1 MNGDRAKEAEM
12 HRWLLL
18 LVLAL
23 VLWSSRSV
31 AQMQKLRAANGGFG
45 TAINAILPG
54 AYHAKIFQKYGL
66 EAEYIALESGT
77 LGMQT
82 LLANEVQVLFT
93 TGALAVTAD
102 LQGGDAVIIAGGI
115 NFFPF
120 KLIVRPE
127 IKTVADLHSKKL
139 AISRFGS
146 ASDYAAQLA
155 IEKLGGDP
163 KQVTMLQLGGNP
175 SRLAAMIS
183 GTAHATVFSEP
194 FASVAVKQGMRSLLD
209 LADSG
214 VPFPQN
220 CFIVRRSVLAERRSM
235 VVNAMKA
242 SIETL
247 YLLRRDRKFAREVL
261 KRYLRIDDDAMIDIG
276 IDYYLM
282 RHGEG
287 VLTLPDRKGLEF
299 VIADVAKTNPKA
311 KGQTPESLRV
321 LDNSVLAEIK
331 KSGFIDKIK
340 G

>member
-1 MNGDRAKEAEM
+1 MKRYA
-12 HRWLLL
+12 L
-18 LVLAL
+18 LVAML
-23 VLWSSRSV
+23 VLFAVSPSA
-31 AQMQKLRAANGGFG
+31 AQAQRFRAANGGFG

-93 TGALAVTAD
+93 TGALAVTAN
-102 LQGGDAVIIAGGI
+102 LQGGDSTIIAGGI

-127 IKTVADLHSKKL
+127 IKTAVDLHGKKL

-155 IEKLGGDP
+155 VEKLGGDA

-175 SRLAAMIS
+175 SRLAAMLS
-183 GTAHATVFSEP
+183 GTTHATVFSEP

-220 CFIVRRSVLAERRSM
+220 TFIVRRSLLAEKRPM
-235 VVNAMKA
+235 IVNAMKA

-247 YLLRRDRKFAREVL
+247 YLLKKDRRFAREVL

-276 IDYYLM
+276 IDYYLTK
-282 RHGEG
+282 HGDG

-299 VIADVAKTNPKA
+299 VINDTVKTNPKA

-321 LDNSVLAEIK
+321 LDGSVLDEIK
-331 KSGFIDKIK
+331 KSGFLEKLK

>member
-1 MNGDRAKEAEM
+1 M
-12 HRWLLL
+12 HRLVL
-18 LVLAL
+18 LVAILASL
-23 VLWSSRSV
+23 STEQGF
-31 AQMQKLRAANGGFG
+31 AQLQRFRAANGGFG

-93 TGALAVTAD
+93 TGALAVTAN
-102 LQGGDAVIIAGGI
+102 LQGGDSTIIAGGI

-127 IKTVADLHSKKL
+127 IKIASDLHGKKL

-155 IEKLGGDP
+155 VEKLGGDP

-183 GTAHATVFSEP
+183 GTTHATVFSEP

-220 CFIVRRSVLAERRSM
+220 CFIVRRSVLAERRLM

-247 YLLRRDRKFAREVL
+247 YLLKKDRRFAREVL

-276 IDYYLM
+276 IDYYLTK
-282 RHGEG
+282 HGEG

-299 VIADVAKTNPKA
+299 VIADTAKTNPKA

-321 LDNSVLAEIK
+321 LDSSVLDEIK
-331 KSGFIDKIK
+331 KSGFIEKVK

>member
-1 MNGDRAKEAEM
+1 MKRIALLTILS
-12 HRWLLL
+12 LLL
-18 LVLAL
+18 LTDHGI
-23 VLWSSRSV
+23 
-31 AQMQKLRAANGGFG
+31 AQLQRFRAANGGFG

-93 TGALAVTAD
+93 TGALAVTAN
-102 LQGGDAVIIAGGI
+102 LQGGDSTIIAGGI

-127 IKTVADLHSKKL
+127 VKSAVDLHGKKL

-155 IEKLGGDP
+155 VEKLGGDA

-175 SRLAAMIS
+175 SRLAAMLS

-209 LADSG
+209 LAESG

-220 CFIVRRSVLAERRSM
+220 TFIVRRSLLAEKRPM
-235 VVNAMKA
+235 IINAMKA

-247 YLLRRDRKFAREVL
+247 YLLKKDRRFAREVL
-261 KRYLRIDDDAMIDIG
+261 KKYLRIDDDAMIDIG
-276 IDYYLM
+276 IDYYLTK
-282 RHGEG
+282 HGEG

-299 VIADVAKTNPKA
+299 VIADTAKTNQKA

-321 LDNSVLAEIK
+321 LDGSVLDEIK
-331 KSGFIDKIK
+331 KSGFIEKVK

>member
-1 MNGDRAKEAEM
+1 MKRMVSLIALPM
-12 HRWLLL
+12 LLFAGL
-18 LVLAL
+18 GN
-23 VLWSSRSV
+23 
-31 AQMQKLRAANGGFG
+31 AQTQRFRAANGGFG

-93 TGALAVTAD
+93 TGALAVTAN
-102 LQGGDAVIIAGGI
+102 LQGGDSTIIAGGI

-127 IKTVADLHSKKL
+127 VKSAVDLHGKKL

-155 IEKLGGDP
+155 VEKLGGDP
-163 KQVTMLQLGGNP
+163 RQVTMLQLGGNP
-175 SRLAAMIS
+175 SRLAAMLS

-209 LADSG
+209 LAESG

-220 CFIVRRSVLAERRSM
+220 TFIVRRSLLAEKRPM
-235 VVNAMKA
+235 IVNAMKA

-247 YLLRRDRKFAREVL
+247 YLLKKDRKFAREVL

-276 IDYYLM
+276 IDYYLTK
-282 RHGEG
+282 HGDG

-299 VIADVAKTNPKA
+299 VIADTAKTNPKA

-321 LDNSVLAEIK
+321 LDSSVLDEIR
-331 KSGFIDKIK
+331 KSGFIEKVK

>member
-1 MNGDRAKEAEM
+1 MNGFV
-12 HRWLLL
+12 L
-18 LVLAL
+18 LAL
-23 VLWSSRSV
+23 FLVMCAGEALG
-31 AQMQKLRAANGGFG
+31 QGQKIRAANGGFG

-54 AYHAKIFQKYGL
+54 AYHAKIFQKYGID
-66 EAEYIALESGT
+66 AEYIALESGT
-77 LGMQT
+77 IGMQT

-93 TGALAVTAD
+93 TGALAVTAN
-102 LQGGDAVIIAGGI
+102 LQGGDSVIIAGGI

-127 IKTVADLHSKKL
+127 IKTVMELHGKKL

-155 IEKLGGDP
+155 VEKLGGDA

-175 SRLAAMIS
+175 SRLAAMLS

-194 FASVAVKQGMRSLLD
+194 FASVAVKQGMRSVLD

-220 CFIVRRSVLAERRSM
+220 TFIVRRSVLAERRSM

-247 YLLRRDRKFAREVL
+247 YLLRKDRKFAREVL
-261 KRYLRIDDDAMIDIG
+261 KRYLRIDDDSMIDIG
-276 IDYYLM
+276 IDYYLT

-299 VIADVAKTNPKA
+299 VITDTAKTNPKA
-311 KGQTPESLRV
+311 RGQTPESLRL
-321 LDNSVLAEIK
+321 LDGSVLEEIK
-331 KSGFIDKIK
+331 KSGFLEKVK

>member
-1 MNGDRAKEAEM
+1 MKR
-12 HRWLLL
+12 LLL
-18 LVLAL
+18 LAL
-23 VLWSSRSV
+23 VTSALLP
-31 AQMQKLRAANGGFG
+31 ANAAGQLQKIRAANGGFG

-77 LGMQT
+77 IGMQT
-82 LLANEVQVLFT
+82 LLANEVQILFT
-93 TGALAVTAD
+93 TGALAVTAN
-102 LQGGDAVIIAGGI
+102 LQGGDSVIIAGGI

-120 KLIVRPE
+120 KLITRPE
-127 IKTVADLHSKKL
+127 VKTAADLHGKKL

-155 IEKLGGDP
+155 IEKLGGDA

-175 SRLAAMIS
+175 SRLAAMLS

-220 CFIVRRSVLAERRSM
+220 TFIVRRSVLAERQPM

-247 YLLRRDRKFAREVL
+247 YLLKRDRKFAREVL
-261 KRYLRIDDDAMIDIG
+261 KRYLRIDDDAMIDVG
-276 IDYYLM
+276 IDYYLTK
-282 RHGEG
+282 HGDG

-299 VIADVAKTNPKA
+299 VITDTAKTNPRA
-311 KGQTPESLRV
+311 KGQTPESLRL
-321 LDNSVLAEIK
+321 LDGSVLEGIK
-331 KSGFIDKIK
+331 KTGFVEKVK
-340 G
+340 S

>member
-1 MNGDRAKEAEM
+1 MNRAI
-12 HRWLLL
+12 LLIALAPL
-18 LVLAL
+18 LFATQGLA
-23 VLWSSRSV
+23 
-31 AQMQKLRAANGGFG
+31 QTQKFRAANGGFG

-77 LGMQT
+77 IGMQT
-82 LLANEVQVLFT
+82 LLANEVQLLFT
-93 TGALAVTAD
+93 TGALAVTAN
-102 LQGGDAVIIAGGI
+102 LQGGDSTIIAGGI

-127 IKTVADLHSKKL
+127 IKSAVELQGKKL

-155 IEKLGGDP
+155 VEKLGGDP

-175 SRLAAMIS
+175 SRLAALIS

-220 CFIVRRSVLAERRSM
+220 TFIVRRSVLAEKRPM

-242 SIETL
+242 SLETL
-247 YLLRRDRKFAREVL
+247 YLLKKDRKFARDVL
-261 KRYLRIDDDAMIDIG
+261 KKYLRIDDDAMIDIG
-276 IDYYLM
+276 IDYYLTK
-282 RHGEG
+282 HGED

-299 VIADVAKTNPKA
+299 VIADTAKTNPKA
-311 KGQTPESLRV
+311 KGQTPESLRLLDGSV
-321 LDNSVLAEIK
+321 LDEIK
-331 KSGFIDKIK
+331 KSGFIDRVK

>member
-1 MNGDRAKEAEM
+1 MNRAI
-12 HRWLLL
+12 LLIALAPL
-18 LVLAL
+18 LFAAQGLAQTQ
-23 VLWSSRSV
+23 RF
-31 AQMQKLRAANGGFG
+31 RAANGGFG

-77 LGMQT
+77 IGMQT
-82 LLANEVQVLFT
+82 LLANEVQLLFT
-93 TGALAVTAD
+93 TGALAVTAN
-102 LQGGDAVIIAGGI
+102 LQGGDSTIIAGGI

-127 IKTVADLHSKKL
+127 IKSAIELHGKKL

-155 IEKLGGDP
+155 VEKLGGDP

-175 SRLAAMIS
+175 SRLAALIS

-220 CFIVRRSVLAERRSM
+220 TFIVRRSVLAEKRPI

-242 SIETL
+242 SRETL
-247 YLLRRDRKFAREVL
+247 YLLKKDRKFARDVL
-261 KRYLRIDDDAMIDIG
+261 KKYLRIDDDAMIDIG
-276 IDYYLM
+276 IDYYLTK
-282 RHGEG
+282 HGEG

-299 VIADVAKTNPKA
+299 VIADTAKTNPKA

-321 LDNSVLAEIK
+321 LDSSVLDEIK
-331 KSGFIDKIK
+331 KSGFIDRVK

>member
-1 MNGDRAKEAEM
+1 MNRLA
-12 HRWLLL
+12 LL
-18 LVLAL
+18 LVLLLTLIANRA
-23 VLWSSRSV
+23 W
-31 AQMQKLRAANGGFG
+31 AQLQRFRAANGGFG

-66 EAEYIALESGT
+66 DAEYIALESGT
-77 LGMQT
+77 IGMQT
-82 LLANEVQVLFT
+82 LLANELQVLFT
-93 TGALAVTAD
+93 TGALAVTAN
-102 LQGGDAVIIAGGI
+102 LQGGDTTIIAGGI

-120 KLIVRPE
+120 KLVVRPE
-127 IKTVADLHSKKL
+127 IKTAVDLHGKKL

-155 IEKLGGDP
+155 VEKLGGDP

-175 SRLAAMIS
+175 SRLAALTT

-220 CFIVRRSVLAERRSM
+220 SFIVRRSVLAEKRPM
-235 VVNAMKA
+235 IVNAIKA

-247 YLLRRDRKFAREVL
+247 YLLKRDRKFAREVL

-276 IDYYLM
+276 IDYYLTQ
-282 RHGEG
+282 HGEDI
-287 VLTLPDRKGLEF
+287 LTLPDRKGIEF
-299 VIADVAKTNPKA
+299 VIADTAKTNPKA
-311 KGQTPESLRV
+311 KGQTPETLRV
-321 LDNSVLAEIK
+321 LDYSVLDEIK
-331 KSGFIDKIK
+331 KSGFIDKVK

>member
-1 MNGDRAKEAEM
+1 MKR
-12 HRWLLL
+12 LLL
-18 LVLAL
+18 LAL
-23 VLWSSRSV
+23 FTSALLPVNAAGQL
-31 AQMQKLRAANGGFG
+31 QKIRAANGGFG

-77 LGMQT
+77 IGMQT

-93 TGALAVTAD
+93 TGALAVTAN
-102 LQGGDAVIIAGGI
+102 LQGGDSVIIAGGI

-120 KLIVRPE
+120 KLITRPE
-127 IKTVADLHSKKL
+127 VKTAADLHGKKL

-155 IEKLGGDP
+155 IEKLGGDA

-175 SRLAAMIS
+175 SRLAAMLS
-183 GTAHATVFSEP
+183 GTAQATVFSEP

-214 VPFPQN
+214 IPFPQN
-220 CFIVRRSVLAERRSM
+220 TFIVRRSVLAERRPM

-247 YLLRRDRKFAREVL
+247 YLLKKDRKFAREVL

-276 IDYYLM
+276 IDYYLTK
-282 RHGEG
+282 HGDG

-299 VIADVAKTNPKA
+299 VIADTAKTNPKA
-311 KGQTPESLRV
+311 KNQTPESLRLLDGSV
-321 LDNSVLAEIK
+321 LDEIK
-331 KSGFIDKIK
+331 KSGFVEKLK
-340 G
+340 N

>member
-1 MNGDRAKEAEM
+1 MNRLA
-12 HRWLLL
+12 LLL
-18 LVLAL
+18 AL
-23 VLWSSRSV
+23 LLIMISNRAW
-31 AQMQKLRAANGGFG
+31 AKLQKFRAGNGGFG

-66 EAEYIALESGT
+66 DAEYIALESGT
-77 LGMQT
+77 ISMQT
-82 LLANEVQVLFT
+82 LLANELQVVFT
-93 TGALAVTAD
+93 TGALAVTAN
-102 LQGGDAVIIAGGI
+102 LQGGDTTIIAGGI

-127 IKTVADLHSKKL
+127 VKAGADLHGKKL

-155 IEKLGGDP
+155 VEKLGGDP

-175 SRLAAMIS
+175 SRLSALTS
-183 GTAHATVFSEP
+183 GTVHATVFSEP
-194 FASVAVKQGMRSLLD
+194 FASVAVKQGMLSLID

-214 VPFPQN
+214 VSFPQN
-220 CFIVRRSVLAERRSM
+220 SFIVRRSVLAEKRPII
-235 VVNAMKA
+235 VNAIKA

-247 YLLRRDRKFAREVL
+247 YLLKRDRKFAREVL
-261 KRYLRIDDDAMIDIG
+261 KKYLRIDDDAMIDIG
-276 IDYYLM
+276 IDYYLT

-287 VLTLPDRKGLEF
+287 ILTLPDRKGIEF
-299 VIADVAKTNPKA
+299 VIADTAKTNPKA

-321 LDNSVLAEIK
+321 LDGSVLDEIK
-331 KSGFIDKIK
+331 KSGFIEKVK

>member
-1 MNGDRAKEAEM
+1 MNRAI
-12 HRWLLL
+12 LLIALAPL
-18 LVLAL
+18 LFAAQGLA
-23 VLWSSRSV
+23 
-31 AQMQKLRAANGGFG
+31 QTQKFRAANGGFG

-77 LGMQT
+77 IGMQT
-82 LLANEVQVLFT
+82 LLANEVQLLFT
-93 TGALAVTAD
+93 TGALAVTAN
-102 LQGGDAVIIAGGI
+102 LQGGDSTIIA
-115 NFFPF
+115 

-127 IKTVADLHSKKL
+127 IKSAVELQGKKL

-155 IEKLGGDP
+155 VEKLGGDP
-163 KQVTMLQLGGNP
+163 KLVTMLQLGGNP
-175 SRLAAMIS
+175 SRLAALIS

-220 CFIVRRSVLAERRSM
+220 TFIVRRSVLAEKRPM

-242 SIETL
+242 SLETL
-247 YLLRRDRKFAREVL
+247 YLLKKDRKFARDVL
-261 KRYLRIDDDAMIDIG
+261 KKYLRIDDDAMIDIG
-276 IDYYLM
+276 IDYYLTK
-282 RHGEG
+282 HGEG

-299 VIADVAKTNPKA
+299 VIADTAKTNLKA

-321 LDNSVLAEIK
+321 LDGSVLDEIK
-331 KSGFIDKIK
+331 KSGFIDRVK

>member
-1 MNGDRAKEAEM
+1 MKR
-12 HRWLLL
+12 LLL
-18 LVLAL
+18 LAL
-23 VLWSSRSV
+23 FTSALLPVNAAGQL
-31 AQMQKLRAANGGFG
+31 QKIRAANGGFG

-77 LGMQT
+77 IGMQT

-93 TGALAVTAD
+93 TGALAVTAN
-102 LQGGDAVIIAGGI
+102 LQGGDSVIIAGGI

-120 KLIVRPE
+120 KLITRPE
-127 IKTVADLHSKKL
+127 VKTAADLHGKKL

-155 IEKLGGDP
+155 IEKLGGDA

-175 SRLAAMIS
+175 SRLAAMLS
-183 GTAHATVFSEP
+183 GTAQATVFSEP

-214 VPFPQN
+214 IPFPQN
-220 CFIVRRSVLAERRSM
+220 TFIVRRSVLAERRPM
-235 VVNAMKA
+235 IVNAMKA

-247 YLLRRDRKFAREVL
+247 YLLKKDRKFAREVL

-276 IDYYLM
+276 IDYYLTK
-282 RHGEG
+282 HGDG

-299 VIADVAKTNPKA
+299 VIADTAKTNPKV
-311 KGQTPESLRV
+311 KNQTPESLRLLDGSV
-321 LDNSVLAEIK
+321 LDEIK
-331 KSGFIDKIK
+331 KSGFVEKLK
-340 G
+340 N

>member
-1 MNGDRAKEAEM
+1 MKKLIYVVLFIAATLPANGF
-12 HRWLLL
+12 
-18 LVLAL
+18 
-23 VLWSSRSV
+23 
-31 AQMQKLRAANGGFG
+31 AQLQKFRAANGGFG

-66 EAEYIALESGT
+66 DAEYIALESGT

-82 LLANEVQVLFT
+82 LLANEVQLLFT
-93 TGALAVTAD
+93 TGALAVTAN
-102 LQGGDAVIIAGGI
+102 LQGGDSTIIAGGI

-127 IKTVADLHSKKL
+127 IKTVSDLNGKKL

-155 IEKLGGDP
+155 VEKLGGDP

-175 SRLAAMIS
+175 SRLAAMLS
-183 GTAHATVFSEP
+183 GTTHATVFSEP
-194 FASVAVKQGMRSLLD
+194 FASVAIKQGMRSLLD
-209 LADSG
+209 LAESG

-220 CFIVRRSVLAERRSM
+220 TFIVRRSVLAEKRSM

-247 YLLRRDRKFAREVL
+247 YLLKKDRRFAREVL

-276 IDYYLM
+276 IDYYLT

-287 VLTLPDRKGLEF
+287 ILTLPDRKGLEF
-299 VIADVAKTNPKA
+299 VIADTAKTNPKA

-321 LDNSVLAEIK
+321 LDGSVLDEIK
-331 KSGFIDKIK
+331 KSGFVEKAK
-340 G
+340 N

>member
-1 MNGDRAKEAEM
+1 MNRVI
-12 HRWLLL
+12 LLIALAPL
-18 LVLAL
+18 LFATQGLAQTQ
-23 VLWSSRSV
+23 RF
-31 AQMQKLRAANGGFG
+31 RAANGGFG

-77 LGMQT
+77 IGMQT
-82 LLANEVQVLFT
+82 LLANEVQLLFT
-93 TGALAVTAD
+93 TGALAVTAN
-102 LQGGDAVIIAGGI
+102 LQGGDSTIIAGGI

-127 IKTVADLHSKKL
+127 IKSAVELHGKKL

-155 IEKLGGDP
+155 VEKLGGDP

-175 SRLAAMIS
+175 SRLAALIS

-220 CFIVRRSVLAERRSM
+220 TFIVRRSVLAEKRPM

-242 SIETL
+242 SLETL
-247 YLLRRDRKFAREVL
+247 YLLKKDRKFARDVL
-261 KRYLRIDDDAMIDIG
+261 KKYLRIDDDAMIDIG
-276 IDYYLM
+276 IDYYLTK
-282 RHGEG
+282 HGEG

-299 VIADVAKTNPKA
+299 VIADTAKTNPKA

-321 LDNSVLAEIK
+321 LDGSVLDEIK
-331 KSGFIDKIK
+331 KSGFIDRVK

>member
-1 MNGDRAKEAEM
+1 MKKLIVFMLSALI
-12 HRWLLL
+12 LLPT
-18 LVLAL
+18 
-23 VLWSSRSV
+23 SIS
-31 AQMQKLRAANGGFG
+31 AQTQRFRTANGGFG

-77 LGMQT
+77 IGMQT
-82 LLANEVQVLFT
+82 LLANELQMVFT
-93 TGALAVTAD
+93 TGALAVTAN
-102 LQGGDAVIIAGGI
+102 LQGGDSTIIAGGI

-127 IKTVADLHSKKL
+127 IKAAADLHGKKL

-175 SRLAAMIS
+175 SRLAAMTS

-214 VPFPQN
+214 IPFPQN
-220 CFIVRRSVLAERRSM
+220 SFIVRRSVVAEKRTM
-235 VVNAMKA
+235 IVNAIKA

-247 YLLRRDRKFAREVL
+247 YLLKKDRKFAREVL
-261 KRYLRIDDDAMIDIG
+261 KKYLRIDDDTMIDIG
-276 IDYYLM
+276 IDYYLT

-287 VLTLPDRKGLEF
+287 ILTLPDRKGLEF
-299 VIADVAKTNPKA
+299 VIADTAKTNPKA

-321 LDNSVLAEIK
+321 PDGSVLDEIK
-331 KSGFIDKIK
+331 KSGFIEKVK

>member
-1 MNGDRAKEAEM
+1 MKRLILLIV
-12 HRWLLL
+12 WLLL
-18 LVLAL
+18 FAGQG
-23 VLWSSRSV
+23 S
-31 AQMQKLRAANGGFG
+31 AQLQRFRAANGGFG

-93 TGALAVTAD
+93 TGALAVTAN
-102 LQGGDAVIIAGGI
+102 LQGGDSVIIAGGI

-127 IKTVADLHSKKL
+127 IKTVADLHGKKL

-155 IEKLGGDP
+155 VEKLGGDP

-183 GTAHATVFSEP
+183 GTTHATVFSEP
-194 FASVAVKQGMRSLLD
+194 FASVATKQGMRSLLD

-220 CFIVRRSVLAERRSM
+220 TFIVRRSILAEKRPM

-247 YLLRRDRKFAREVL
+247 YLLKKDRKFAREVL

-276 IDYYLM
+276 IDYYLT

-287 VLTLPDRKGLEF
+287 VLTLPDRRGLEF
-299 VIADVAKTNPKA
+299 VISDTAKTNPKA
-311 KGQTPESLRV
+311 KGQTPDSLRV
-321 LDNSVLAEIK
+321 LDGSVLDEIK
-331 KSGFIDKIK
+331 KSGFIEKVK

>member
-1 MNGDRAKEAEM
+1 MNRLA
-12 HRWLLL
+12 LL
-18 LVLAL
+18 LVLLLTMISDRA
-23 VLWSSRSV
+23 W
-31 AQMQKLRAANGGFG
+31 AQLQKFRAANGGFG

-77 LGMQT
+77 IGMQT
-82 LLANEVQVLFT
+82 LLANELQVVFT
-93 TGALAVTAD
+93 TGALAVTAN
-102 LQGGDAVIIAGGI
+102 LQGGDTTIIAGGI

-127 IKTVADLHSKKL
+127 IKTAADLHGKKL

-175 SRLAAMIS
+175 SRLAALTS
-183 GTAHATVFSEP
+183 GTTHATVFSEP

-220 CFIVRRSVLAERRSM
+220 SFIVRRSVLAEKRVM
-235 VVNAMKA
+235 IVNSIKA

-247 YLLRRDRKFAREVL
+247 YLLKKDRKFAREVL
-261 KRYLRIDDDAMIDIG
+261 RKYLRIDDDAMIDIG
-276 IDYYLM
+276 IDYYLTH
-282 RHGEG
+282 HGEG
-287 VLTLPDRKGLEF
+287 ILTLPDRKGLEF
-299 VIADVAKTNPKA
+299 VIADTAKTNPKA

-321 LDNSVLAEIK
+321 LDGSVLDEIK
-331 KSGFIDKIK
+331 KSGFIEKVK

>member
-1 MNGDRAKEAEM
+1 MKRIALLTILS
-12 HRWLLL
+12 LLL
-18 LVLAL
+18 LTDHGI
-23 VLWSSRSV
+23 
-31 AQMQKLRAANGGFG
+31 AQLQRFRAANGGFG

-93 TGALAVTAD
+93 TGALAVTAN
-102 LQGGDAVIIAGGI
+102 LQGGDSTIIAGGI

-127 IKTVADLHSKKL
+127 VKSAVDLHGKKL

-155 IEKLGGDP
+155 VEKLGGDA

-175 SRLAAMIS
+175 SRLAAMLS

-209 LADSG
+209 LAESG

-220 CFIVRRSVLAERRSM
+220 TFIVRRSLLAEKRPM
-235 VVNAMKA
+235 IVNAMKA

-247 YLLRRDRKFAREVL
+247 YLLKKDRRFAREVL
-261 KRYLRIDDDAMIDIG
+261 KKYLRIDDDAMIDIG
-276 IDYYLM
+276 IDYYLTK
-282 RHGEG
+282 HGEG
-287 VLTLPDRKGLEF
+287 VLTLPDRRGLEF
-299 VIADVAKTNPKA
+299 VIADTAKTNPKA

-321 LDNSVLAEIK
+321 LDGSVLDEIK
-331 KSGFIDKIK
+331 KSGFIEKVK

>member
-1 MNGDRAKEAEM
+1 MIRIALPLA
-12 HRWLLL
+12 LLL
-18 LVLAL
+18 
-23 VLWSSRSV
+23 SMV
-31 AQMQKLRAANGGFG
+31 ANPARGQLQRFRAANGGFG

-66 EAEYIALESGT
+66 DAEYIALESGT
-77 LGMQT
+77 IGMQT
-82 LLANEVQVLFT
+82 LLANELQLVFT
-93 TGALAVTAD
+93 TGALAVTAN
-102 LQGGDAVIIAGGI
+102 LQGGDATIIAGGI

-120 KLIVRPE
+120 KLVVRPE
-127 IKTVADLHSKKL
+127 IRTAADLHNKKL

-155 IEKLGGDP
+155 VEKLGGDP

-175 SRLAAMIS
+175 SRLAALTS

-214 VPFPQN
+214 IPFPQN
-220 CFIVRRSVLAERRSM
+220 SFIVRRSVLAEKRAM
-235 VVNAMKA
+235 IVNAVKA

-247 YLLRRDRKFAREVL
+247 YLLKKDRRFAREVL
-261 KRYLRIDDDAMIDIG
+261 KKYLRIDDDTMIDIG
-276 IDYYLM
+276 IDYYLT

-287 VLTLPDRKGLEF
+287 ILTLPDRKGLEF
-299 VIADVAKTNPKA
+299 VIGDTAKTNPKA

-321 LDNSVLAEIK
+321 LDGSVLNEIK
-331 KSGFIDKIK
+331 KSGFIEKVK

>member
-1 MNGDRAKEAEM
+1 MKRVALLTILS
-12 HRWLLL
+12 LLL
-18 LVLAL
+18 LTDHGI
-23 VLWSSRSV
+23 
-31 AQMQKLRAANGGFG
+31 AQLQRFRAANGGFG

-93 TGALAVTAD
+93 TGALAVTAN
-102 LQGGDAVIIAGGI
+102 LQGGDSTIIAGGI

-127 IKTVADLHSKKL
+127 VKSAVDLHGKKL

-155 IEKLGGDP
+155 VEKLGGDA

-175 SRLAAMIS
+175 SRLAAMLS

-209 LADSG
+209 LAESG

-220 CFIVRRSVLAERRSM
+220 TFIVRRSLLAEKRPM
-235 VVNAMKA
+235 IINAMKA

-247 YLLRRDRKFAREVL
+247 YLLKKDRRFAREVL
-261 KRYLRIDDDAMIDIG
+261 KKYLRIDDDAMIDIG
-276 IDYYLM
+276 IDYYLTK
-282 RHGEG
+282 HGEG

-299 VIADVAKTNPKA
+299 VIADTAKTNPKA

-321 LDNSVLAEIK
+321 LDGSVLDEIK
-331 KSGFIDKIK
+331 KSGFIEKIK